1 MSWVLSAFADEAG
14 SKIEDQIKALQR
26 GGIKHVD
33 LRGIDTFNITTLP
46 TELAKQVQQK
56 LSDAGIGVA
65 MFGSP
70 IGKIDIND
78 DFQTDIN
85 RLRHLAELAPIF
97 NCKSVR
103 MFSYYNKQN
112 APKDQWQTE
121 SLSRLSQ
128 LRDEAA
134 KLGMKLYHENES
146 HIFGDH
152 PAENLVILKTLR
164 DGKHFFGIFDFS
176 NYNMGG
182 DDVYAAWKL
191 LQPFTDCIHLKDSNK
206 EKVHVP
212 LGQGAG
218 HVKTI
223 LSEALKAGWHGPL
236 TLEPHLAHSKA
247 VLATGPSGQV
257 NVEYA
262 KLSHAESFQ
271 IAADAAQKLL
281 KEIGAPVV

>member
-1 MSWVLSAFADEAG
+1 MPWVLSAFADEAG
-14 SKIEDQIKALQR
+14 TKIDEQIKALHR
-26 GGIKHVD
+26 AGITHVD

-56 LSDAGIGVA
+56 LSDGGIKVG

-70 IGKIDIND
+70 IGKIDIKD
-78 DFQTDIN
+78 DFEADLH
-85 RLRHLAELAPIF
+85 RLQHLAELAPIF
-97 NCKSVR
+97 KCQSIR
-103 MFSYYNKQN
+103 MFSYYNKQS
-112 APKDQWQTE
+112 APQEQWQAE
-121 SLSRLSQ
+121 SLNRLGK

-152 PAENLVILKTLR
+152 PAENLLILKTLR
-164 DGKHFFGIFDFS
+164 DGKSFFGIFDFS

-182 DDVYAAWKL
+182 DDVLAAWKL
-191 LQPFTDCIHLKDSNK
+191 LQPYTDCIHLKDSNK
-206 EKVHVP
+206 DKVHVP

-223 LSEALKAGWHGPL
+223 LSELLKSGWHGPL

-257 NVEYA
+257 NVEYS
-262 KLSHAESFQ
+262 KLNHAESFQ
-271 IAADAAQKLL
+271 IAAEAAVNLL